1 MSSDVDIFVSGRL
14 IGMIGE
20 KLLESG
26 DDASLSIWGCA
37 NFCGRIRVEPM
48 GLMLG
53 SALGNGFGLIFG
65 TGE

>member
-1 MSSDVDIFVSGRL
+1 
-14 IGMIGE
+14 MIGE

-26 DDASLSIWGCA
+26 DNASLSIWGCA

-53 SALGNGFGLIFG
+53 SAPGKGFGLIFG
-65 TGE
+65 TDE